1 MGFQNFSTIQKPYN
15 TFLRIVRG
23 YESEHLNQSQNSKN
37 NVVCT
42 LFKQP
47 LSNKMFYVEYLQ
59 KMGKFWIYLKIIDQ
73 I

>member
-1 MGFQNFSTIQKPYN
+1 MAYKNFSTIQNPYN

-47 LSNKMFYVEYLQ
+47 LSNKNVLCGIFTENGEILDL
-59 KMGKFWIYLKIIDQ
+59 FENN
-73 I
+73 